1 MTSETSISRPG
12 DEYSVRVQNGRKSTI
27 GYKFIFDEHLDL
39 TPEQAGALYDRAIW
53 YSQFGTQP
61 FDLLV
66 KAGLKPERRMYLKDE
81 LLADLDRKAVLAV
94 IRTIY
99 DHQVETD
106 EPGKVDLKKSD
117 LLFLPGDEQ
126 SDFPFDNNHANNPRT
141 SHARISLSYYTTETV
156 SEYPLANVMFPE
168 EQDRVNQEWAEL
180 DKALRN
186 GTVDKLTLAKFRL
199 PLI

>member
-12 DEYSVRVQNGRKSTI
+12 DEYLVRAQNGRELDG
-27 GYKFIFDEHLDL
+27 GYKIIFNEHLDL
-39 TPEQAGALYDRAIW
+39 TPEQAGALYDRAVW

-66 KAGLKPERRMYLKDE
+66 KAGLKPERRLYLKDE
-81 LLADLDRKAVLAV
+81 LIADLDRKSVLAV

-99 DHQVETD
+99 DRQVEND
-106 EPGKVDLKKSD
+106 EPGEVDLKKSD
-117 LLFLPGDEQ
+117 LLFLLGDEQ
-126 SDFPFDNNHANNPRT
+126 SGFPFDNNHAKNPRT

-156 SEYPLANVMFPE
+156 SDYPLANVMFPE

-180 DKALRN
+180 DEALRN
-186 GTVDKLTLAKFRL
+186 GTVDKLTLAKFRV